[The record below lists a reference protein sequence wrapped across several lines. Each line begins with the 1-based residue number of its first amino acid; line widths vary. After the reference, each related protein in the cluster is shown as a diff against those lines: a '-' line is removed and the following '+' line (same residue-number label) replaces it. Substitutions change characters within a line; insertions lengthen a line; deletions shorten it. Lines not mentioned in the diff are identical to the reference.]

1 MAIIK
6 QFDKR
11 SGITY
16 VYDSKSYYDKEKK
29 CSRAKRTLIGKL
41 DPETGER
48 GAENVKALRGHWV
61 KVTFQAK
68 LSADAEYVTVA
79 AADNKPVES
88 DKDHTGVDNK
98 ASYVVDTDH
107 AVCSSGACT
116 PSEEQPQFRP
126 EAAQLPVSAQPSPLW

>member
-41 DPETGER
+41 DPNTGEIIPTDGR
-48 GAENVKALRGHWV
+48 NKGAK
-61 KVTFQAK
+61 
-68 LSADAEYVTVA
+68 S
-79 AADNKPVES
+79 KPNSISPES
-88 DKDHTGVDNK
+88 DKDKRIQELEYEN
-98 ASYVVDTDH
+98 
-107 AVCSSGACT
+107 
-116 PSEEQPQFRP
+116 R
-126 EAAQLPVSAQPSPLW
+126 QLKLQISALKKELERIQTSN

>member
-41 DPETGER
+41 DPNTGEIIPTDGR
-48 GAENVKALRGHWV
+48 KKGAK
-61 KVTFQAK
+61 
-68 LSADAEYVTVA
+68 S
-79 AADNKPVES
+79 KPSTTSSPEI
-88 DKDHTGVDNK
+88 DKDKHIQELVDENRQLK
-98 ASYVVDTDH
+98 LQISALKKEIERIKI
-107 AVCSSGACT
+107 
-116 PSEEQPQFRP
+116 PS
-126 EAAQLPVSAQPSPLW
+126 

>member
-41 DPETGER
+41 DLNTGEIIPTDGR
-48 GAENVKALRGHWV
+48 NKGAK
-61 KVTFQAK
+61 
-68 LSADAEYVTVA
+68 S
-79 AADNKPVES
+79 KPNSISPEI
-88 DKDHTGVDNK
+88 DKDKRIQELEYEN
-98 ASYVVDTDH
+98 
-107 AVCSSGACT
+107 
-116 PSEEQPQFRP
+116 R
-126 EAAQLPVSAQPSPLW
+126 QLKLQISALKKELERIQTSN

>member
-41 DPETGER
+41 DPETGEIIPTDGR
-48 GAENVKALRGHWV
+48 NKGAK
-61 KVTFQAK
+61 
-68 LSADAEYVTVA
+68 S
-79 AADNKPVES
+79 KPELL
-88 DKDHTGVDNK
+88 
-98 ASYVVDTDH
+98 
-107 AVCSSGACT
+107 
-116 PSEEQPQFRP
+116 FRP
-126 EAAQLPVSAQPSPLW
+126 LPKWVSRNHIFYLYFLEKCVKSGVLRTFLLPFMWLCVIIIS